1 MTFESPVE
9 NWLVV
14 GALFVGLPAL
24 LALAIVISQLLHV
37 KSGCLAF
44 LLFVGAGLVCVL
56 GVATYLNRGGQ
67 FAIGEVLGKSE
78 QLVYH
83 LDGSWN
89 RQLEA
94 QVKYTLPD
102 TTDPITDTLSLL
114 PGRYD
119 EMRQGDFVQLRC
131 SQVPGLF
138 RFTRL
143 EDQNTRDQLW
153 DRAAARPFFFLLGL
167 GLLFVLA
174 ARLIL
179 RAGFPSLL
187 FLTASVT
194 IGAWWMTGVGIPL
207 WQQIALRTASLN
219 TVTAYVR
226 EIHEPYLGSGL
237 RAWFSAKFF
246 APYDLILLDLIP
258 LGRTEALLSVDVVDR
273 ASANVTP
280 ASNITVRYLPAD
292 PRIAL
297 VPDTGH
303 SFLWKN
309 GFLITLLAF
318 FLLAAAAVVAFL
330 FKQQLSGLNE
340 DEGDD
345 EPLPNRLN

>member
-9 NWLVV
+9 DWLVL
-14 GALFVGLPAL
+14 GALLVGLPSL
-24 LALAIVISQLLHV
+24 LGLALVISHLLRV
-37 KSGCLAF
+37 KSGCLSF
-44 LLFVGAGLVCVL
+44 LFFVGAGLISVF

-67 FAIGEVLGKSE
+67 FAIGEVLGKRE
-78 QLVYH
+78 ELLYH

-94 QVKYTLPD
+94 QIKYTLPD
-102 TTDPITDTLSLL
+102 TTVPITDTLSLL
-114 PGRYD
+114 PARFD

-143 EDQNTRDQLW
+143 EDQNARSQIW
-153 DRAAARPFFFLLGL
+153 ARAAGRPFFFLFGL
-167 GLLFVLA
+167 GLLLVLA
-174 ARLIL
+174 ARLIFNSS
-179 RAGFPSLL
+179 FPILL
-187 FLTASVT
+187 FLTSFVT
-194 IGAWWMTGVGIPL
+194 IGAWWMTGVAIPL

-226 EIHEPYLGSGL
+226 EIHQPYLGAGL
-237 RAWFSAKFF
+237 RAWLSAKLF
-246 APYDLILLDLIP
+246 AQYDLILLDLIP
-258 LGRTEALLSVDVVDR
+258 LGRTEALLAVDVVDR

-280 ASNITVRYLPAD
+280 ATNITVRYLPAD
-292 PRIAL
+292 PRMAL

-309 GFLITLLAF
+309 GCLLTLFAL
-318 FLLAAAAVVAFL
+318 FLLVAAAVAAFL
-330 FKQQLSGLNE
+330 LNQQLNELNE
-340 DEGDD
+340 ES
-345 EPLPNRLN
+345 